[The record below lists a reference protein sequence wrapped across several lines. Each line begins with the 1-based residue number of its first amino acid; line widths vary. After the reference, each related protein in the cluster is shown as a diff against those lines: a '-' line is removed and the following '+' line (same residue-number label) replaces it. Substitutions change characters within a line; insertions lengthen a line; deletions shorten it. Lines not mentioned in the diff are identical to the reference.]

1 MGLKRIPVTIE
12 LDGRERVL
20 RYDLNALCLF
30 EESTK
35 QGVRE
40 ALQDLRMASIRALL
54 WAGLIHEDP
63 LLTIEDV
70 GKMEFGSLRDMV
82 TKVVSALNSDQPAVA
97 AAARPTEAPAMMA
110 VVASTG
116 PVSGASDDSISVLQ
130 TANSGH

>member
-1 MGLKRIPVTIE
+1 MGLRRNPVTIE
-12 LDGRERVL
+12 LDGRQRVL
-20 RYDLNALCLF
+20 KYDLNALCLF

-40 ALQDLRMASIRALL
+40 ALQELRMSSIRALL

-82 TKVVSALNSDQPAVA
+82 AQVVSALNDQPAAA
-97 AAARPTEAPAMMA
+97 AAARPTEAPAMTA

-116 PVSGASDDSISVLQ
+116 AVSGASDDSISVLQ